1 MDETVVRE
9 EVANLLSVMKGPAGA
24 RCSALG
30 GMVSQKI
37 GPRYTAEHRSST
49 LDMAD
54 HLASPTFLS
63 KQARGVSSGQME
75 EGL

>member
-1 MDETVVRE
+1 MDETAVRE
-9 EVANLLSVMKGPAGA
+9 EVANSVSVMKGPAGA
-24 RCSALG
+24 SRSALG
-30 GMVSQKI
+30 GTVSQKI
-37 GPRYTAEHRSST
+37 GPRCTAEHRSST

-54 HLASPTFLS
+54 RLASPTLLS